1 MRKGQ
6 AKKREVLPDPIYNS
20 KLVTKAINMLMWD
33 GKRGEAQNIL
43 YGAFEQVEKKTKK
56 PAMEVFNAALENIM
70 PSLELKVRRVAGA
83 NYQVPTEVS
92 PERKVTLG
100 LRWLVLYSRNR
111 SEKTMLD
118 RLTNEIIDAFNGT
131 GAAVK
136 KREDTHKMAEANKA
150 FANLRF

>member
-20 KLVTKAINMLMWD
+20 KLVTRLINGMMLS
-33 GKRGEAQNIL
+33 GKNGTAQSIL

-100 LRWLVLYSRNR
+100 LR
-111 SEKTMLD
+111 
-118 RLTNEIIDAFNGT
+118 
-131 GAAVK
+131 
-136 KREDTHKMAEANKA
+136 
-150 FANLRF
+150 